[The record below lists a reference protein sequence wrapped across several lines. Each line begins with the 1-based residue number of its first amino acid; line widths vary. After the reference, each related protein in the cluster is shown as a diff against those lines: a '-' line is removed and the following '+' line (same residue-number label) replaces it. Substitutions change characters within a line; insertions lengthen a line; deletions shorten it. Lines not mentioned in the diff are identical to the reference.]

1 MPVAVVDASTAFN
14 CPKVTPYRCQRDSLR
29 FQGGRLAVWE
39 DKKIIVEEPLE
50 VDAAVEVAVVTVLGG
65 KATT

>member
-1 MPVAVVDASTAFN
+1 MLPPPSIARRSRRIGASEIRF
-14 CPKVTPYRCQRDSLR
+14 V

-39 DKKIIVEEPLE
+39 DKKIIVEELLE